1 MYFAFQVRRIRETD
15 TLDIDAK
22 VTTFAASLFD
32 KVPRATS
39 SGGAEKRRQENRAKE
54 QKALE
59 SQNKRY
65 ALVESDDEETS
76 LKIQPKKVKK
86 SKKEKRKRTSDH
98 ESEDEFDK
106 VIFIK
111 FST

>member
-1 MYFAFQVRRIRETD
+1 M
-15 TLDIDAK
+15 
-22 VTTFAASLFD
+22 TFASTLFE
-32 KVPRATS
+32 KVPRAAP
-39 SGGAEKRRQENRAKE
+39 SGTEKRRQENRAKE

-65 ALVESDDEETS
+65 ALVESDDEDTS

-86 SKKEKRKRTSDH
+86 SKKEKKKKTSDH

-106 VIFIK
+106 AIFLLTK
-111 FST
+111 LKVRGGQSGSLFLSLQNS